1 MGNVMNLDFRLLVG
15 QNKTFKYYF
24 YYLIVFTILF
34 NQGNNQQINQ

>member
-24 YYLIVFTILF
+24 LLF
-34 NQGNNQQINQ
+34 NCFHYSI